1 MKLLKLI
8 KDYIVF
14 PIITLIIMSIFMFIL
29 YVITGIINITA
40 II

>member
-14 PIITLIIMSIFMFIL
+14 PIITLFIMSIFMFIL